1 MTVLEILKPGI
12 IENTNFAGTR
22 IIYASI
28 TPKIAE
34 ELKNFDKRNR
44 RPSKKYIDDYVLT
57 MNAGL
62 WNETP
67 ALNYLAFC
75 KDNKGREWLA
85 NGGHRLSALIK
96 ANRTIKFT
104 ILLDLPENI
113 LEIIDAPQKKR
124 SIADHYK
131 LMYGENITA
140 ACSALIKTYNFYN
153 TNPDKRDA
161 SLPDATIHGNYK
173 NYQEVITLVENDFDD
188 CIEASRIGSRTKS
201 SLKGGSQGAFG
212 AAWMILKDLDR
223 NKANQFFEELI
234 DEHTHKPD
242 SPLKILHRTF
252 YQSRGRIYHY
262 KTLSLI
268 FSAWNS
274 WLNNENRKTLRVPPI
289 VPEPIKP

>member
-1 MTVLEILKPGI
+1 MTDTVTSKYKPGDLVVSRYNRGI
-12 IENTNFAGTR
+12 YKVINIDKIDYYNGFPRIYYNLEKVITGTNKVLRTG
-22 IIYASI
+22 
-28 TPKIAE
+28 
-34 ELKNFDKRNR
+34 LK
-44 RPSKKYIDDYVLT
+44 
-57 MNAGL
+57 
-62 WNETP
+62 
-67 ALNYLAFC
+67 
-75 KDNKGREWLA
+75 
-85 NGGHRLSALIK
+85 
-96 ANRTIKFT
+96 
-104 ILLDLPENI
+104 
-113 LEIIDAPQKKR
+113 
-124 SIADHYK
+124 
-131 LMYGENITA
+131 